1 MAFWSNWF
9 GGTKPPA
16 ALPRASFQDGG
27 GGLVITTAQ
36 QLEEALRTGSLTASG
51 AAVTPNSAMR
61 VATVYACVRIISG
74 AVATLPLHIKR
85 RVDERTRQDASD
97 TPIWTV
103 LRRNPNRWQ
112 TPSQFRR
119 MLQAHL
125 LLRGNAY
132 AMIVRSR
139 GLVQELLPLHP
150 DRVEV
155 KQTDDL
161 ALDYNY
167 TRPDGRRIRLKQ
179 DEIFH
184 LVGLTLDGV
193 HGVSAISY
201 ARETIGLSLA
211 MEDHGA
217 ATFRNGARVS
227 GVLKHP
233 NKLGP
238 EAVAHLKAGLEEFRA
253 GCEQEGKNLILEEGM
268 DYARIAM
275 TAEDAQWIESR
286 KFSRTDIAMF
296 FGVPPHMIGDTEKST
311 SWGTGI
317 EQQSIGFVAY
327 TLEDHL
333 TMWEEAINRDLIG
346 ADEKLY
352 ARFNRAALVKGDI
365 KARWEAY
372 VKGLQWGVY
381 SPNEIRALEDQ
392 NPRDG
397 GDTFYPPPNTAGVSA
412 EEDRDRRGI
421 TGGSDGDRR
430 IGISDGETEER

>member
-1 MAFWSNWF
+1 MSFWSRLF
-9 GGTKPPA
+9 AGKAPA
-16 ALPRASFQDGG
+16 GAPPRAAVQDAG
-27 GGLVITTAQ
+27 GGLAITTASE
-36 QLEEALRTGSLTASG
+36 LDAALRSGALSASG
-51 AAVTPNSAMR
+51 ASVTPDSAMR
-61 VATVYACVRIISG
+61 VAAVYACVRIISG

-85 RVDERTRQDASD
+85 RVDARTREDASD
-97 TPIWTV
+97 APIWRV
-103 LRRNPNRWQ
+103 LRRRPNRWQ

-119 MLQAHL
+119 MMQAHL
-125 LLRGNAY
+125 LLRGNGY
-132 AMIVRSR
+132 AMVVRSR
-139 GLVQELLPLHP
+139 GEVRELIPLHP
-150 DRVEV
+150 DRVAV
-155 KQTDDL
+155 TQGDDL
-161 ALDYNY
+161 ALAYVY
-167 TRPDGRRIRLKQ
+167 TRADGRLVSLGQ
-179 DEIFH
+179 AEVLH

-193 HGVSAISY
+193 HGVSAIAY
-201 ARETIGLSLA
+201 ARETIGLALA

-217 ATFRNGARVS
+217 TTFRNGARVS

-233 NKLGP
+233 QKLGP
-238 EAVAHLKAGLEEFRA
+238 EAVANLKAGLEAFRA
-253 GCEQEGKNLILEEGM
+253 GGEQDGKNLILEEGM
-268 DYARIAM
+268 EYDRIAM

-333 TMWEEAINRDLIG
+333 TMWEEAIDRDLIG
-346 ADEKLY
+346 ADDTLY

-397 GDTFYPPPNTAGVSA
+397 GDVYYPPPNMTADSEGPEDAPSA
-412 EEDRDRRGI
+412 QMPDPSQTTERD
-421 TGGSDGDRR
+421 TD
-430 IGISDGETEER
+430 EPA

>member
-1 MAFWSNWF
+1 MAFWSTWF
-9 GGTKPPA
+9 GGAKPPA
-16 ALPRASFQDGG
+16 ASPRASFQDAG

-36 QLEEALRTGSLTASG
+36 QLEEALRSGAVTGSG
-51 AAVTPNSAMR
+51 ATVTPNSAMR

-85 RVDERTRQDASD
+85 RVDERTREDASD

-103 LRRNPNRWQ
+103 LRKKPNRWQ

-139 GLVQELLPLHP
+139 GLVQELIPLHP

-155 KQTDDL
+155 RQTDDL
-161 ALDYNY
+161 ALEYIY
-167 TRPDGRRIRLKQ
+167 TRQDGRRIRLRQ
-179 DEIFH
+179 DEVFH

-217 ATFRNGARVS
+217 TTFRNGARVS

-238 EAVAHLKAGLEEFRA
+238 EAVAHLKAGLEEFRS
-253 GCEQEGKNLILEEGM
+253 GGEQEGKNLILEEGM

-346 ADEKLY
+346 AEEPLY

-397 GDTFYPPPNTAGVSA
+397 GDVFYPPPNTAGVPA
-412 EEDRDRRGI
+412 GGDRDRHEND
-421 TGGSDGDRR
+421 GGSDGDIDPNDEDESR
-430 IGISDGETEER
+430 

>member
-9 GGTKPPA
+9 AGTKSPA
-16 ALPRASFQDGG
+16 AAPRASLQGAG
-27 GGLVITTAQ
+27 GGLVLRTRAEF
-36 QLEEALRTGSLTASG
+36 EEALRTGSLTASG
-51 AAVTPNSAMR
+51 TRVTPDTAMR
-61 VATVYACVRIISG
+61 VAAVYASIRIIAG

-85 RVDERTRQDASD
+85 RVDARTREDASD

-103 LRRNPNRWQ
+103 LRRRPNRWQ

-139 GLVQELLPLHP
+139 GDVQELIPLHP
-150 DRVEV
+150 DRVDV
-155 KQTDDL
+155 KQRDDL
-161 ALDYNY
+161 ALEYLY
-167 TRPDGRRIRLKQ
+167 TRQDGRRIQLAQ
-179 DEIFH
+179 EEVFH
-184 LVGLTLDGV
+184 LVGLTLDGIR
-193 HGVSAISY
+193 GVSPITY

-238 EAVAHLKAGLEEFRA
+238 EAIANLKAGLEEFRS
-253 GCEQEGKNLILEEGM
+253 GGEQEGKNLILEEGM

-286 KFSRTDIAMF
+286 KFSRSDIAMF

-333 TMWEEAINRDLIG
+333 TMWEEAINRDLVG
-346 ADEKLY
+346 ADEDLY

-397 GDTFYPPPNTAGVSA
+397 GDVFYPPPNTAGVPA
-412 EEDRDRRGI
+412 DENRDRHENDGC
-421 TGGSDGDRR
+421 SDGDIDPNDEDAGR
-430 IGISDGETEER
+430 

>member
-1 MAFWSNWF
+1 MSFWSRWF
-9 GGTKPPA
+9 AGAPPA
-16 ALPRASFQDGG
+16 ASSSHAPSPRASVQDSG
-27 GGLVITTAQ
+27 GGLLITSAAE
-36 QLEEALRTGSLTASG
+36 LDAALRAGAVSGSGMT
-51 AAVTPNSAMR
+51 VTPDSAMR
-61 VATVYACVRIISG
+61 VAAVYACVRIISG

-85 RVDERTRQDASD
+85 RVDARTREDASD
-97 TPIWTV
+97 ASIWQL
-103 LRRNPNRWQ
+103 LRRRPNRWQ

-139 GLVQELLPLHP
+139 GTVQALIPLHP
-150 DRVEV
+150 DRVEIT
-155 KQTDDL
+155 QGDDL
-161 ALDYNY
+161 ALTFLY
-167 TRPDGRRIRLKQ
+167 TRPDGRRLRLSQ
-179 DEIFH
+179 DEVLH

-193 HGVSAISY
+193 RGVSPIAY
-201 ARETIGLSLA
+201 ARETIGLALA
-211 MEDHGA
+211 MEEHGA
-217 ATFRNGARVS
+217 TTFRNGARVS

-233 NKLGP
+233 QKLGP
-238 EAVAHLKAGLEEFRA
+238 EAVANLKAGLEAFRA
-253 GCEQEGKNLILEEGM
+253 GGDQEGKHLILEEGM

-333 TMWEEAINRDLIG
+333 TMWEEAIDRDLIG
-346 ADEKLY
+346 TDDLLY

-372 VKGLQWGVY
+372 VKGLQWGVW

-397 GDTFYPPPNTAGVSA
+397 GDVYYPPPNMTATSNEADDDDATNSGQSA
-412 EEDRDRRGI
+412 DPDP
-421 TGGSDGDRR
+421 
-430 IGISDGETEER
+430 

>member
-1 MAFWSNWF
+1 MSLWSRLF
-9 GGTKPPA
+9 AGKAPA
-16 ALPRASFQDGG
+16 APSPRASVQDAG
-27 GGLVITTAQ
+27 GGLAITTASE
-36 QLEEALRTGSLTASG
+36 LDAALRAGALSASG
-51 AAVTPNSAMR
+51 ASVTPDSAMR
-61 VATVYACVRIISG
+61 VAAVYACVRIISG

-85 RVDERTRQDASD
+85 RVDARTREDASD
-97 TPIWTV
+97 APIWRV
-103 LRRNPNRWQ
+103 LRRRPNRWQ

-119 MLQAHL
+119 MMQAHL
-125 LLRGNAY
+125 LLRGNGY

-139 GLVQELLPLHP
+139 GEVRELIPLHP
-150 DRVEV
+150 DRVAV
-155 KQTDDL
+155 TQGDDL
-161 ALDYNY
+161 TLAYVY
-167 TRPDGRRIRLKQ
+167 TRMDGQRVSLEQ
-179 DEIFH
+179 DEVLH

-193 HGVSAISY
+193 HGVSAIAY
-201 ARETIGLSLA
+201 ARETIGLALA

-217 ATFRNGARVS
+217 TTFRNGARVS

-233 NKLGP
+233 QKLGP
-238 EAVAHLKAGLEEFRA
+238 EAVANLKAGLDAFRA
-253 GCEQEGKNLILEEGM
+253 GGEQDGKNLILEEGM
-268 DYARIAM
+268 DYSRIAM

-333 TMWEEAINRDLIG
+333 TMWEEAIDRDLIG
-346 ADEKLY
+346 ADDTLY

-397 GDTFYPPPNTAGVSA
+397 GDIYYPPPNMTADAEGPKDDPSA
-412 EEDRDRRGI
+412 PMPGPSQTTERD
-421 TGGSDGDRR
+421 TD
-430 IGISDGETEER
+430 EPA

>member
-1 MAFWSNWF
+1 
-9 GGTKPPA
+9 
-16 ALPRASFQDGG
+16 
-27 GGLVITTAQ
+27 
-36 QLEEALRTGSLTASG
+36 
-51 AAVTPNSAMR
+51 MR
-61 VATVYACVRIISG
+61 VAAVYACVRIISG
-74 AVATLPLHIKR
+74 AVATLPLHVKR
-85 RVDERTRQDASD
+85 RVDARTREDASD
-97 TPIWTV
+97 APVWQL
-103 LRRNPNRWQ
+103 LRRRPNRWQ
-112 TPSQFRR
+112 TPAQFRR

-139 GLVQELLPLHP
+139 GSVQALIPLHP

-155 KQTDDL
+155 AQGDDL
-161 ALDYNY
+161 ALSFLY
-167 TRPDGRRIRLKQ
+167 TRPDGRRLRLRQ
-179 DEIFH
+179 DEVMH

-193 HGVSAISY
+193 RGVSPIAY
-201 ARETIGLSLA
+201 ARETIGLALA

-217 ATFRNGARVS
+217 TTFRNGARVS

-233 NKLGP
+233 QRLGP
-238 EAVAHLKAGLEEFRA
+238 EAVANLKAGLEAFRA
-253 GCEQEGKNLILEEGM
+253 GGDQEGKNLILEEGM

-286 KFSRTDIAMF
+286 KFSRSDIAMF

-333 TMWEEAINRDLIG
+333 TMWEETIDRDLIG
-346 ADEKLY
+346 ADDLLY

-372 VKGLQWGVY
+372 VKGLQWGVW

-397 GDTFYPPPNTAGVSA
+397 GDVYYPPPNMSAATEAAGGDPV
-412 EEDRDRRGI
+412 
-421 TGGSDGDRR
+421 TPGSDD
-430 IGISDGETEER
+430 EATTERTSR

>member
-1 MAFWSNWF
+1 MSFWSRWF
-9 GGTKPPA
+9 AGAPPA
-16 ALPRASFQDGG
+16 ASPPHAPSPRTCVQEAG
-27 GGLVITTAQ
+27 GGLVITSAAE
-36 QLEEALRTGSLTASG
+36 LEAALRAGAVSGSG
-51 AAVTPNSAMR
+51 MAVTPDSAMR
-61 VATVYACVRIISG
+61 VAAVYACVRIISG

-85 RVDERTRQDASD
+85 RVDARTREDASD
-97 TPIWTV
+97 APIWQL
-103 LRRNPNRWQ
+103 LRRRPNRWQ

-139 GLVQELLPLHP
+139 GTVQALIPLHP

-155 KQTDDL
+155 VQDKDL
-161 ALDYNY
+161 ALSFLY
-167 TRPDGRRIRLKQ
+167 TRPDGRRLRLAQ
-179 DEIFH
+179 DEVLH

-193 HGVSAISY
+193 RGVSPIAY
-201 ARETIGLSLA
+201 ARETIGLALA

-217 ATFRNGARVS
+217 TTFRNGARVS
-227 GVLKHP
+227 GVLRHP
-233 NKLGP
+233 QKLGP
-238 EAVAHLKAGLEEFRA
+238 EAVANLKAGLEAFRA
-253 GCEQEGKNLILEEGM
+253 GGDQEGKHLILEEGM

-333 TMWEEAINRDLIG
+333 TMWEEAIDRDLIG
-346 ADEKLY
+346 ADDLLY

-365 KARWEAY
+365 RARWEAY
-372 VKGLQWGVY
+372 VKGLQWGVW

-397 GDTFYPPPNTAGVSA
+397 GDIYYPPPNMTAAAGEAGDDADAPTSEGVSDEPA
-412 EEDRDRRGI
+412 
-421 TGGSDGDRR
+421 
-430 IGISDGETEER
+430 

>member
-1 MAFWSNWF
+1 M
-9 GGTKPPA
+9 
-16 ALPRASFQDGG
+16 
-27 GGLVITTAQ
+27 VITTAQ
-36 QLEEALRTGSLTASG
+36 QLEEALRSGAVTGSG
-51 AAVTPNSAMR
+51 ATVTPNSAMR

-85 RVDERTRQDASD
+85 RVDERTREDASD

-103 LRRNPNRWQ
+103 LRKKPNRWQ

-139 GLVQELLPLHP
+139 RLVQELIPLHP

-155 KQTDDL
+155 KQDDDL
-161 ALDYNY
+161 GLEYSY
-167 TRPDGRRIRLKQ
+167 TRQDGRRIRLAQ
-179 DEIFH
+179 TEVFH

-217 ATFRNGARVS
+217 TTFRNGARVR

-238 EAVAHLKAGLEEFRA
+238 EAVAHLKAGLEEFRS
-253 GCEQEGKNLILEEGM
+253 GGEQEGKNLILEEGM

-346 ADEKLY
+346 AEEPLY

-397 GDTFYPPPNTAGVSA
+397 GDVFYPPPNTAGVPA
-412 EEDRDRRGI
+412 GGDRDRHEND
-421 TGGSDGDRR
+421 GGSDGD
-430 IGISDGETEER
+430 IGSNDEDAGR

>member
-9 GGTKPPA
+9 GGPKSPA
-16 ALPRASFQDGG
+16 ASPRASFQDIG
-27 GGLVITTAQ
+27 GGLVIATSQ
-36 QLEEALRTGSLTASG
+36 QLEEALRSGAVTASG
-51 AAVTPNSAMR
+51 TTVTPNSAMR
-61 VATVYACVRIISG
+61 VAAVYACVRIISG

-97 TPIWTV
+97 TPIWKV
-103 LRRNPNRWQ
+103 LRRRPNRWQ

-139 GLVQELLPLHP
+139 GTVQELIPLHP

-161 ALDYNY
+161 TLEYTY
-167 TRPDGRRIRLKQ
+167 TRQDGRRILLAQ
-179 DEIFH
+179 TEVFH

-193 HGVSAISY
+193 HGVSAIGY

-238 EAVAHLKAGLEEFRA
+238 R
-253 GCEQEGKNLILEEGM
+253 
-268 DYARIAM
+268 
-275 TAEDAQWIESR
+275 
-286 KFSRTDIAMF
+286 
-296 FGVPPHMIGDTEKST
+296 P
-311 SWGTGI
+311 
-317 EQQSIGFVAY
+317 
-327 TLEDHL
+327 
-333 TMWEEAINRDLIG
+333 
-346 ADEKLY
+346 
-352 ARFNRAALVKGDI
+352 
-365 KARWEAY
+365 
-372 VKGLQWGVY
+372 
-381 SPNEIRALEDQ
+381 SPI
-392 NPRDG
+392 
-397 GDTFYPPPNTAGVSA
+397 
-412 EEDRDRRGI
+412 
-421 TGGSDGDRR
+421 
-430 IGISDGETEER
+430 

>member
-1 MAFWSNWF
+1 MPFWSNWF
-9 GGTKPPA
+9 GGAKPPA
-16 ALPRASFQDGG
+16 ASPRASFQDAGC
-27 GGLVITTAQ
+27 GLVITTAQ
-36 QLEEALRTGSLTASG
+36 QLDEALRSGSLTASG

-61 VATVYACVRIISG
+61 VAAVYACVRIISG
-74 AVATLPLHIKR
+74 AVATLPLHVKR
-85 RVDERTRQDASD
+85 RVDERTREDASD
-97 TPIWTV
+97 TPIWSV
-103 LRRNPNRWQ
+103 LRRKPNRWQ

-139 GLVQELLPLHP
+139 GLVQELIPLHP

-155 KQTDDL
+155 QQGNDL
-161 ALDYNY
+161 ALDYLY
-167 TRPDGRRIRLKQ
+167 TRPDGRRIRLRQ
-179 DEIFH
+179 DEVFH

-193 HGVSAISY
+193 RGVSAIAY

-217 ATFRNGARVS
+217 TTFRNGARVS

-238 EAVAHLKAGLEEFRA
+238 EAVARLRAGLEEFRS
-253 GCEQEGKNLILEEGM
+253 GGEQEGKNLILEEGM

-346 ADEKLY
+346 GDDKLY

-397 GDTFYPPPNTAGVSA
+397 GDIFYPPPNTAGVP
-412 EEDRDRRGI
+412 EGDRDRPDAG
-421 TGGSDGDRR
+421 DGNSNRNN
-430 IGISDGETEER
+430 

>member
-9 GGTKPPA
+9 GGAKPPA
-16 ALPRASFQDGG
+16 ASPRASLQGTG
-27 GGLVITTAQ
+27 GGLVIRTSAEF
-36 QLEEALRTGSLTASG
+36 EEALRTGSLTASG
-51 AAVTPNSAMR
+51 TRVTPDTAMR
-61 VATVYACVRIISG
+61 VAAVYASIRIIAG

-85 RVDERTRQDASD
+85 RVDDRTREDASD
-97 TPIWTV
+97 TLIWTV
-103 LRRNPNRWQ
+103 LRRRPNRWQ

-139 GLVQELLPLHP
+139 GNVQEMIPLHP

-155 KQTDDL
+155 KQADNLTL
-161 ALDYNY
+161 EYTY
-167 TRPDGRRIRLKQ
+167 TRQDGRRIQLAQ
-179 DEIFH
+179 AEMFH

-193 HGVSAISY
+193 HGVSAIAY

-238 EAVAHLKAGLEEFRA
+238 EAVANLKAGLEEFRS
-253 GCEQEGKNLILEEGM
+253 GGDQEGKNLILEEGM

-286 KFSRTDIAMF
+286 KFSRSDIAMF

-346 ADEKLY
+346 ADDTLY

-372 VKGLQWGVY
+372 VKGLQWGVW
-381 SPNEIRALEDQ
+381 SPNEIRALEDE
-392 NPRDG
+392 NPREG
-397 GDTFYPPPNTAGVSA
+397 GDVFYPPPNTAGVPADEMRPDENADAS
-412 EEDRDRRGI
+412 
-421 TGGSDGDRR
+421 SL
-430 IGISDGETEER
+430 ETKENEP

>member
-9 GGTKPPA
+9 GGAKPPA
-16 ALPRASFQDGG
+16 ASPRASFQDAG

-36 QLEEALRTGSLTASG
+36 QLDEALRSGSLTASG

-61 VATVYACVRIISG
+61 VAAVYACVRIISG

-85 RVDERTRQDASD
+85 RVDERTREDASD

-103 LRRNPNRWQ
+103 LRRKPNRWQ

-139 GLVQELLPLHP
+139 GLVQELIPLHP

-161 ALDYNY
+161 VLEYSY
-167 TRPDGRRIRLKQ
+167 TRADGRRIRLGQ

-217 ATFRNGARVS
+217 TTFRNGARVS

-238 EAVAHLKAGLEEFRA
+238 EAVAHLKAGLEEFRS
-253 GCEQEGKNLILEEGM
+253 GGEQEGKNLILEEGM

-333 TMWEEAINRDLIG
+333 TMWEEAINRDLIR
-346 ADEKLY
+346 ADDKLY

-392 NPRDG
+392 NPREG
-397 GDTFYPPPNTAGVSA
+397 GDIFYPPPNTAGVPQHDDA
-412 EEDRDRRGI
+412 DRRA
-421 TGGSDGDRR
+421 TAGS
-430 IGISDGETEER
+430 SDGEANEHRND